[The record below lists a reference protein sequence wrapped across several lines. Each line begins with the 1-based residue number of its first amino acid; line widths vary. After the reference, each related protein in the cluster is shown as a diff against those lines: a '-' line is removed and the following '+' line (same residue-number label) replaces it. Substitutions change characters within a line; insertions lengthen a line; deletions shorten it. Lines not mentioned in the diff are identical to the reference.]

1 MIRENELK
9 CVGKL
14 LKPHGINGE
23 ITVLLTEDVDLAR
36 FSCIVLRLD
45 GIFVPFF
52 LTNVRPKSS
61 ETDLITI
68 DGIDNEIAAA
78 ALCGNDV
85 FAKKDELPDVEG
97 DADGF
102 YAADLIGFSI
112 ADGGKN
118 IGKITGIDDT
128 TENYLFIIEKADGSR
143 GLIPVADEFI
153 TDIDERNRVI
163 TMNLPEGLVDL

>member
-1 MIRENELK
+1 M
-9 CVGKL
+9 GKL

-36 FSCIVLRLD
+36 LSCILLRLD

-68 DGIDNEIAAA
+68 DGIDNEMAAA
-78 ALCGNDV
+78 TLCGNDV
-85 FAKKDELPDVEG
+85 FAPKDELPYVDS
-97 DADGF
+97 DSDGF

-112 ADGGKN
+112 VDGDKN
-118 IGKITGIDDT
+118 LGKITGIDDT
-128 TENYLFIIEKADGSR
+128 TENYLFIIEKVDGSR

-153 TDIDERNRVI
+153 IGIDEHERFI
-163 TMNLPEGLVDL
+163 TMNLPEGLADL